1 MEATTGMNKTPIPL
15 TGFAE
20 EPEDLKTAMRAACDR
35 VLGSSTWIL
44 GSEVDH
50 FEVEFARTM
59 GVRECVGV
67 GNGMDALEM
76 ILRARGV
83 GPGHEVITTP
93 MTAAATV
100 LAIIRAGATP
110 VLADIDPS
118 SGLLSGDSVQRCLTS
133 KTKAIMLVHLY
144 GQMRDL
150 DTWTRLCESN
160 NLELI
165 EDCAQSHG
173 ATWRGRPCGTY
184 GVAGA
189 YSFYPTKNLG
199 AVGDAGAIVTNDDG
213 LATDIRV
220 LRNYGQRTRYEHE
233 VVGLNS
239 RLDEMQAAI
248 LRARLAYLERFT
260 LRRRS
265 IAEKYRESILNTHVT
280 LLAEPQEPAAHV
292 HHQFVVLTE
301 QRERFQNHLMQ
312 QGIPTL
318 VHYPIPAHHQQAFD
332 GVSRDPSG
340 LASSETHAQQCVSL
354 PCHPQL
360 TDADVHRVIE
370 AIESFNP

>member
-1 MEATTGMNKTPIPL
+1 MEATTGMNKKPVAL
-15 TGFAE
+15 TGFAQ
-20 EPEDLKTAMRAACDR
+20 EPEDLKHAMRTASDR
-35 VLGSSTWIL
+35 VLQSAAWVL
-44 GSEVDH
+44 GSEVEN

-59 GVRECVGV
+59 SVRQCVGV
-67 GNGMDALEM
+67 GNGMDAAEM
-76 ILRARGV
+76 ILRARGI
-83 GPGHEVITTP
+83 GPGDEVITTP
-93 MTAAATV
+93 MTAAATI

-110 VLADIDPS
+110 VLADIDSS
-118 SGLLSGDSVQRCLTS
+118 SGLLSSESVQRCITS
-133 KTKAIMLVHLY
+133 KTRAILLVHLY

-150 DTWTRLCESN
+150 DTWTELCEAN
-160 NLELI
+160 DLELV

-173 ATWRGRPCGTY
+173 AMWSGRPAGTF

-199 AVGDAGAIVTNDDG
+199 AVGDAGAVVTNDDG
-213 LATDIRV
+213 LAADIRV
-220 LRNYGQRTRYEHE
+220 LRNYGQRTRYEHA

-239 RLDEMQAAI
+239 RLDEIQAAI
-248 LRARLAYLERFT
+248 LRARLAYLDRFT
-260 LRRRS
+260 LRRRF
-265 IAEKYRESILNTHVT
+265 ITEKYRESILNTQVT
-280 LLAEPQEPAAHV
+280 LLAEPQEPASHV

-301 QRERFQNHLMQ
+301 QRERFQNHLLQ

-318 VHYPIPAHHQQAFD
+318 VHYPIPAHYQQAFD

-340 LASSETHAQQCVSL
+340 LASSEAHAQQCVSL

>member
-1 MEATTGMNKTPIPL
+1 MEATTGMNKTPVPI

-35 VLGSSTWIL
+35 VLDSSTWIL

-118 SGLLSGDSVQRCLTS
+118 SGLLSSDSVNRCLTS

-150 DTWTRLCESN
+150 DSWTRLCESN
-160 NLELI
+160 DLELI

-184 GVAGA
+184 GIAGA

-213 LATDIRV
+213 LAADIRV
-220 LRNYGQRTRYEHE
+220 LRNYGQRSRYEH
-233 VVGLNS
+233 VTVGLNS

-265 IAEKYRESILNTHVT
+265 IAEKYRESIFNTQVT
-280 LLAEPQEPAAHV
+280 LLAEPQEPASHV

-301 QRERFQNHLMQ
+301 HRELFQNHLMQ
-312 QGIPTL
+312 QGVPTL

-332 GVSRDPSG
+332 RVSRDPSG
-340 LASSETHAQQCVSL
+340 LASSEAHAQQCVSL

-360 TDADVHRVIE
+360 TDSDVHRVIE